1 MYSKAEIDVIKK
13 LIEEGKASPNM
24 ITEYGYLL
32 QEEEKANKT
41 GEGVEVNE

>member
-13 LIEEGKASPNM
+13 LIEDGTASPNM

-32 QEEEKANKT
+32 HEEEKVNKT